1 MEILDLKVFDLFSF
15 TTVMNQDKMY
25 IGLMVLQSRKVDFE
39 GFRKLMDSRT
49 NSTLNNVDAN
59 EF

>member
-1 MEILDLKVFDLFSF
+1 
-15 TTVMNQDKMY
+15 MNQDKMY
-25 IGLMVLQSRKVDFE
+25 IGLMVLRSRKVDFE
-39 GFRKLMDSRT
+39 GFRKFMDSRT

>member
-39 GFRKLMDSRT
+39 GLHKLMDSRT